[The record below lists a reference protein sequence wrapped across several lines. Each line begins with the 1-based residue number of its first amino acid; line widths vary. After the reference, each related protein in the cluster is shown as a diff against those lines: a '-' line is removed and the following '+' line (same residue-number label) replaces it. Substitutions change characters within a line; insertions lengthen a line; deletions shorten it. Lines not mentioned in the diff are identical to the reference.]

1 MDAQLAV
8 LADPGRSS
16 PQALRMSKLLHK
28 CMAKA
33 TTAEGDQRK
42 YRPNWITSRRGSLK
56 VFDDHLECGDWRIGY
71 SEIKNAVLYSFRS
84 FFLRIPGYILTV
96 DTEDRTYHFG
106 LNGWGR
112 FWKSELPFA
121 AKREKGELGFTWFSI
136 VVRLIL
142 VGYIGYIAWRWIAS
156 R

>member
-1 MDAQLAV
+1 MT
-8 LADPGRSS
+8 
-16 PQALRMSKLLHK
+16 
-28 CMAKA
+28 KA

-42 YRPNWITSRRGSLK
+42 YGPNWITSRRGSLK
-56 VFDDHLECGDWRIGY
+56 VFDDHFECGNWRIDY
-71 SEIKNAVLYSFRS
+71 SEIKNAALYSFRS

-112 FWKSELPFA
+112 FWKSELPFD
-121 AKREKGELGFTWFSI
+121 AKREKGKLGFTWFSI

-142 VGYIGYIAWRWIAS
+142 VGYIGYFAWRWIAS